1 MLFADFS
8 DVTLVSGESY
18 LKGPPEKRTL
28 TFGQCPKENI
38 LSGRSSLGLLL
49 KQLGLLI
56 HMISLVMMYME
67 KEMDKEVGK
76 KVDEVKVVVV
86 KVELM

>member
-1 MLFADFS
+1 M
-8 DVTLVSGESY
+8 
-18 LKGPPEKRTL
+18 
-28 TFGQCPKENI
+28 
-38 LSGRSSLGLLL
+38 
-49 KQLGLLI
+49 GLLI
-56 HMISLVMMYME
+56 HMISLVMMDME

>member
-56 HMISLVMMYME
+56 HMISLVVLDM
-67 KEMDKEVGK
+67 EMDKEVGK